1 MKFSVGDRVLIVG
14 VRSCAYGYNDYME
27 RLVNQEAVITEAD
40 DVHNGYRIDLDN
52 EDWFWDDT
60 CFELIESEE
69 ATAQFLEDLLS
80 II

>member
-1 MKFSVGDRVLIVG
+1 MQFSVGDRVLIVG
-14 VRSCAYGYNDYME
+14 VENCAYGYNGHME
-27 RLVNQEAVITEAD
+27 RLVDQEAVITEVD
-40 DVHNGYRIDLDN
+40 DVDDGYRIDLDGGY
-52 EDWFWDDT
+52 WFWDDT

>member
-1 MKFSVGDRVLIVG
+1 MQFSVGDRVLIVG
-14 VRSCAYGYNDYME
+14 VESCVYGYSDHMK
-27 RLVNQEAVITEAD
+27 RLVDQEAVITKVD
-40 DVHNGYRIDLDN
+40 DVCDGYRIDLD
-52 EDWFWDDT
+52 DGHWFWDDT

>member
-1 MKFSVGDRVLIVG
+1 MQFSEGDRVLIVD
-14 VRSCAYGYNDYME
+14 VRSCAYGYNGYME
-27 RLVNQEAVITEAD
+27 RLVDQEAVITEVND
-40 DVHNGYRIDLDN
+40 EEDGYRINLD
-52 EDWFWDDT
+52 DGHWFWDDT